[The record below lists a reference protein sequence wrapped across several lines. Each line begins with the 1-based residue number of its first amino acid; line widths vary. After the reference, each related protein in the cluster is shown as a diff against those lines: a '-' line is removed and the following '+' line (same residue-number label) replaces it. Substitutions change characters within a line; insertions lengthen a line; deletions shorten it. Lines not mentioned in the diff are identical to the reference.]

1 MRRLKDYKADA
12 RRPVEASAESVD
24 RAAAKYSGMNEN
36 ELMGE
41 LMKSVASAKNDG
53 SFNAAELD
61 EFAAFVSPNLDE
73 DQRKRLAELI
83 RMVKG

>member
-1 MRRLKDYKADA
+1 
-12 RRPVEASAESVD
+12 
-24 RAAAKYSGMNEN
+24 MNEN

-41 LMKSVASAKNDG
+41 LMKSVASAKNSG
-53 SFNAAELD
+53 SFDAAELD
-61 EFAAFVSPNLDE
+61 DFAAFVSPNLDE

>member
-12 RRPVEASAESVD
+12 RRHVEASAKSVD
-24 RAAAKYSGMNEN
+24 EAAAKYSGMNEN

-41 LMKSVASAKNDG
+41 LMRSVASAKNSG
-53 SFNAAELD
+53 SFDAAELD
-61 EFAAFVSPNLDE
+61 DFAAFVSPNLDE